1 MRKAMIL
8 LFIIMLL
15 CIGTALAEQSAAQ
28 RIYILDQSDSGSH
41 STGNDIGI
49 THKGTQYYYDSDGNS
64 RRKTMR
70 SHGCSLYATIHAFQW
85 LTGYSVSDSNVA
97 DTIRMFLQDANGGP
111 EVLDWK
117 NNENGHLTGIDFLKT
132 YGVLPTSVSSSNKGQ
147 LANLFNQGGVAK
159 YSYSY
164 GNSSHFAL
172 AVGMIDDDLDGDGAV
187 ETWIHIVDSAA
198 YFSFGTLNMGWACRS
213 FNSHRQLSL
222 SELSFNNNRSENN
235 YSGLEYWMRYD
246 LFKNCTISYGLIPGH
261 IYIGRAIPDGNYII
275 GCEGEPS
282 LFLDIKG
289 NDYPATNSTGVFVGG
304 QLTGNDA
311 FDKTITWTV
320 KYEGDGYYSIKQFK
334 TDMALSVYSEM
345 VVYQNYGT
353 DTQLW
358 SIIPDGENGYR
369 IRSKCNGY
377 YLDVKSGYPNW
388 GSDVQL
394 SAMRSTRAQGWIFT
408 RAYGYDRTIPDGNY
422 LICCEGEPSLFL
434 DVKGNDYPATN
445 STGVFV
451 GGQLTGNDAF
461 DKTITWTVKYEDD
474 GYYSIKQFK
483 TDMALSVYSE
493 MVVYQDYGTKTQ
505 RWAIIPDDE
514 NGYRLQAK
522 CNDYYLDVKSGYP
535 NWGSDVQLS
544 AIRST
549 RAQGWVFTRAYGYD
563 QTIPDGNYLICC
575 EGEPSLFLDVKGNDY
590 PATNS
595 TGVFVGGQL
604 TGNDAFDKTI
614 TWTVKYHE
622 DDGYYSIKQY
632 NTDMAL
638 SVYSDMVVYQDYG
651 TKTQRWAIISDGENG
666 YRLQA
671 KYNDFYLDVKS
682 GYPNWG
688 SDVQLSAMRSTSA
701 QGWVF
706 IPSEHVQ
713 TGLVVTPSNELLS
726 LMSIKN
732 KDELDTQTAY
742 YSVHIREHIKVEV
755 IYDDGLSE
763 EVNDYD
769 VATWIEHSDDKP
781 LVYGYDFKVA
791 YGDLSDTSEINITL
805 NPLPVYRQPDFSL
818 PAAIIT
824 VDESAF
830 EGIAATIVYIPD
842 TCTSIGKWAFK
853 DCTKLTQIRIP
864 ANCAIGTDAFSGCV
878 NVLIFSTKGSAA
890 ETYANSHANCTFVA
904 E

>member
-461 DKTITWTVKYEDD
+461 DKTITWTVKY
-474 GYYSIKQFK
+474 
-483 TDMALSVYSE
+483 
-493 MVVYQDYGTKTQ
+493 
-505 RWAIIPDDE
+505 
-514 NGYRLQAK
+514 
-522 CNDYYLDVKSGYP
+522 
-535 NWGSDVQLS
+535 
-544 AIRST
+544 
-549 RAQGWVFTRAYGYD
+549 
-563 QTIPDGNYLICC
+563 
-575 EGEPSLFLDVKGNDY
+575 
-590 PATNS
+590 
-595 TGVFVGGQL
+595 
-604 TGNDAFDKTI
+604 
-614 TWTVKYHE
+614 HE